1 MIYLRPVRS
10 LFRLVAGVVVVLAST
25 SLAQTVNLA
34 SSDLSRGVT
43 LLPDSMAFADEST
56 ALTYNPAG
64 LGRVGAWNAIF
75 VHERSQTRQLAG
87 SALFGAFSFGDTV
100 GLGLGLESLVP
111 TADVARTK
119 FSLGASAG
127 PQLFSGG
134 VSANFFFGG
143 PVQGLFGVDLGLQSR
158 PLRWLSLGATVRNV
172 NAPINGA
179 GTQLG
184 REWGAG
190 VGFRPFEE
198 YVTLG
203 VDWFARESLPLGQ
216 SRMQYTAK
224 ATILR
229 GLRVSAGAS
238 HGFSPLSPLA
248 LHVGLGVDLEN
259 VGYTQGFG
267 TANGV
272 FDFQF
277 MGRASGPKYGS
288 IVPKKVLAVIS
299 VNDIGSEGGSTIGS
313 LLGVAAEDRYV
324 RFLRYLDRAA
334 KDPELAGVLVKIEGA
349 GVGLARADEVRAG
362 LERLRAAGKKVYA
375 YILNA
380 GDAEYLMASAA
391 DQIFAAGEAMFM
403 VDGVRSSVIYFGGAA
418 ETYGV
423 TVDVA
428 RVGKYK
434 SFPDQFTRKDMSDE
448 QKETLNAFLDTADG
462 LLTERVTARRGM
474 TAEAWKAG
482 LDEGLK
488 PTRRAK
494 ALGQLDDVVTP
505 QQLDEKL
512 KALVPDAKATR
523 SFRPF
528 DTREV
533 RWGSRRKIAIVPVLG
548 SISGGKNQ
556 SSPIG
561 GAISGAESFVSALS
575 EAVEDPD
582 VKAIVLRV
590 DSGGGDGLASDLMYR
605 AVLDAKKKKPIV
617 ASMGDAAASGGYY
630 VAMGADE
637 IWANPTTLTGS
648 IGVFYAK
655 PAIKKLA
662 NSYGITQES
671 ISRSKLAGVG
681 DLFEP
686 WTDDQRKAAQSWI
699 DDFYDTFITEV
710 AASRKMKKEDVD
722 LVARGRVWSGRDAKA
737 KGLVDQLGGLM
748 EAVQSAKKKAGFAE
762 NDDDYQLTIVQA
774 QGSLLGS
781 LLGVTAPSVLE
792 EPAPAM
798 SPLPTALDPLL
809 KALGPH
815 AWLFGAPGVQARLEY
830 TVDVR

>member
-1 MIYLRPVRS
+1 VIRS
-10 LFRLVAGVVVVLAST
+10 LTSSAVALGALLSLSAPLA
-25 SLAQTVNLA
+25 LAQTVNLA
-34 SSDLSRGVT
+34 NGDLSRGVT
-43 LLPDSMAFADEST
+43 LVPDALAFADEAT

-64 LGRVGAWNAIF
+64 LGRVGSWSAVL
-75 VHERSQTRQLAG
+75 VHERSQTRRLAG
-87 SALFGAFSFGDTV
+87 TGLFGAFSLGELV
-100 GLGLGLESLVP
+100 GLGVGLEALAP
-111 TADVARTK
+111 NADAARTK
-119 FSLGASAG
+119 LTFGTSVGPQQLSAG
-127 PQLFSGG
+127 
-134 VSANFFFGG
+134 VTANVFFGG
-143 PVQGLFGVDLGLQSR
+143 PVQGLFGVDLGVQSR
-158 PLRWLSLGATVRNV
+158 PVRWLSVGASVRNLNTPV
-172 NAPINGA
+172 NGA
-179 GTQLG
+179 GTSLS
-184 REWGAG
+184 REWGVG
-190 VGFRPFEE
+190 VGARPFEE

-203 VDWFARESLPLGQ
+203 VDWYFNESLPLAQ

-224 ATILR
+224 ATVVR
-229 GLRVSAGAS
+229 GLRVLAGAS
-238 HGFSPLSPLA
+238 HGFAVDSPLA
-248 LHVGLGVDLEN
+248 FHVGLGVDLEN

-267 TANGV
+267 TANGL

-288 IVPKKVLAVIS
+288 IVPKKHLAVIS
-299 VNDIGSEGGSTIGS
+299 VNDIGSEGGLSVGS

-334 KDPELAGVLVKIEGA
+334 KDPELAGVMVKIEGA

-375 YILNA
+375 YVLSA

-391 DQIFAAGEAMFM
+391 DQIFAASEAMFM

-423 TVDVA
+423 SVDVA
-428 RVGKYK
+428 RVGQYK
-434 SFPDQFTRKDMSDE
+434 TFPDQFTRKDMSDE
-448 QKETLNAFLDTADG
+448 QRETLNAFLDTADS
-462 LLTERVTARRGM
+462 LLTERVTARRNL

-494 ALGQLDDVVTP
+494 ELGQIDEVVTP
-505 QQLDEKL
+505 QQLDEKV
-512 KALVPDAKATR
+512 KALIPDAKATR
-523 SFRPF
+523 SFRPL
-528 DTREV
+528 DVRDA

-575 EAVEDPD
+575 DAADDPD

-605 AVLDAKKKKPIV
+605 AVLDAKKKKPVV

-662 NSYGITQES
+662 NSYGVTQES

-681 DLFEP
+681 DLFDP
-686 WTDDQRKAAQSWI
+686 WTDEQRQAAQRWI

-722 LVARGRVWSGRDAKA
+722 RVARGRVWSGRDAKA
-737 KGLVDQLGGLM
+737 KGLVDHLGGLM
-748 EAVQSAKKKAGFAE
+748 EAVRSAKTKAGFAE
-762 NDDDYQLTIVQA
+762 ADDDYQLTIVQA

-781 LLGVTAPSVLE
+781 LLGVTAPALLE
-792 EPAPAM
+792 EPAPAL
-798 SPLPTALDPLL
+798 SPLPSPIDPLL

-815 AWLFGAPGVQARLEY
+815 AWLFSSPGVQARLEY
-830 TVDVR
+830 SIEVR